1 MARTVDE
8 SAVDNTGGAPV
19 NRHAGAV
26 DLDTLA
32 RRQHG
37 VVSRR
42 QSLEHLTAEAIRWRL
57 SRGDWSR
64 IHAGVYRVHTG
75 ELSWH
80 GRASAALLRLGVGAA
95 LSGAA
100 AAHLLGFEDA
110 APAVLDL
117 GDSFG
122 ATRQDAVAVA
132 ARAVQRRRVTVDQ
145 LVAELAARRT
155 HQHRRALELALGVID
170 AGAESG
176 LEVGFHQDVV
186 AAHGLPSMRMAVPD
200 TGVAGSIRR
209 DFEEVERGVIVE
221 VDGKIGHGEAERDR
235 DNRRDRLAARTGRVT
250 LRCGWVDVEFDP
262 CGLAADLYG
271 TLTSRGY
278 CGPIRPCGPGCTAAA
293 AARTA
298 G

>member
-1 MARTVDE
+1 M
-8 SAVDNTGGAPV
+8 
-19 NRHAGAV
+19 

-42 QSLEHLTAEAIRWRL
+42 QALEHLTAEAIRWRL

-64 IHAGVYRVHTG
+64 VHAGVYRVHTG
-75 ELSWH
+75 ELSWL
-80 GRASAALLRLGVGAA
+80 GRASAALLRLGDGAA
-95 LSGAA
+95 LSGSA

-110 APAVLDL
+110 APAVLTLAVPHECQRTRVPGSRVVRRRRLVTTTRRGLRVVAAAQTVLDL

-145 LVAELAARRT
+145 LVTELAARRT

-200 TGVAGSIRR
+200 TGEAGSIRR
-209 DFEEVERGVIVE
+209 DFEEVERRVIVE
-221 VDGKIGHGEAERDR
+221 VDGRIGHGEA
-235 DNRRDRLAARTGRVT
+235 
-250 LRCGWVDVEFDP
+250 
-262 CGLAADLYG
+262 
-271 TLTSRGY
+271 
-278 CGPIRPCGPGCTAAA
+278 
-293 AARTA
+293 
-298 G
+298 